1 MMNGGFMAA
10 EDYGSKVV
18 WLMAGIAIGATVA
31 LLYAP
36 ASGEQTRRTIAKR
49 TKEGREAISD
59 SGRDMLERG
68 KEMYQTCRKTANGA
82 ADMFERV
89 RKILEAS
96 AANLRGCHIT
106 K

>member
-1 MMNGGFMAA
+1 MAA

-36 ASGEQTRRTIAKR
+36 ASGEVTRRKIVKS
-49 TKEGREAISD
+49 TKEGREAIAD

-68 KEMYQTCRKTANGA
+68 KEMYEKGRKMADDA
-82 ADMFERV
+82 AEMFERG
-89 RKILEAS
+89 RKIVEGT
-96 AANLRGCHIT
+96 AANLRG
-106 K
+106 